1 MAICNAPIGAMCF
14 GLGDIYA
21 KGGNLHPVEE
31 DANRDVCR
39 IPGRAPLLH
48 YYLQGGRL

>member
-1 MAICNAPIGAMCF
+1 MAVCNALIGAMCF

-31 DANRDVCR
+31 NANCDVCG
-39 IPGRAPLLH
+39 ILGLAPLLH
-48 YYLQGGRL
+48 YHL